1 MEFPLIGIEQAIQ
14 RGTILLSSIFEEI
27 DHSKYFAV
35 MGISD
40 DCVAGFFFIN
50 SNIHPSLLHKPE
62 QFAMQYPLKHCD
74 YSFLKYDSFLCA
86 TNILTKKRKDLAES
100 IKREK
105 TSIIGDLKE
114 EHLEEILDMVRKS
127 KLFSKIDKKKYFYP

>member
-1 MEFPLIGIEQAIQ
+1 MEFPLTGIEQAIQ

-40 DCVAGFFFIN
+40 EYLAGFFFIN
-50 SNIHPSLLHKPE
+50 SNIHPSLWNKPD
-62 QFAMQYPLKHCD
+62 QFAMQYPLRKCD

-100 IKREK
+100 IRGKE
-105 TSIIGDLKE
+105 TCIIGDLKE

-127 KLFSKIDKKKYFYP
+127 KLFSKIDKKNYFYL